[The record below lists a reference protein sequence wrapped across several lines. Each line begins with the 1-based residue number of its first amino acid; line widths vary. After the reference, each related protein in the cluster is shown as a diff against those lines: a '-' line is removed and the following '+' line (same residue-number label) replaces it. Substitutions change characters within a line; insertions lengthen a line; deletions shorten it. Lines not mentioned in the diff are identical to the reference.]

1 MTQRLAEGAA
11 LVDGDIVPIA
21 DARIPM
27 LDWGFLH
34 SDATYDVAHVWRGR
48 FFRLDDHIERFF
60 ASMAALRMS
69 IPHDRDG
76 VRARLVELVRATG
89 LREAYVEMICTRGLP
104 APGSRDP
111 RSCRNRFYAF
121 AVPFIWIADPERQEQ
136 GLHLVITQRQRI
148 PPAAVDPTV
157 KNYHWLDMVLGLF
170 EAYDRGGETAV
181 TVDADGNVVEG
192 PGFNVFAVVGG
203 RIVTPGAGVLAGITR
218 ATVLELARA
227 AGHEVV
233 ETALPA
239 AEARGADEVF
249 VTSTAGGV
257 IPITRI
263 DGTSVGDGRPGPITR
278 ALRSAYWALHESPE
292 YSLEVDFAA
301 RAPGSDDAAR

>member
-1 MTQRLAEGAA
+1 MTQQLADGAA

-21 DARIPM
+21 QARIPM

-60 ASMAALRMS
+60 AGMASLRMA
-69 IPHDRDG
+69 IPHDRDA
-76 VRARLVELVRATG
+76 VRAQLVDLVRATG
-89 LREAYVEMICTRGLP
+89 LRDAYVEMICTRGLP

-111 RSCRNRFYAF
+111 RSCTNRFYAF
-121 AVPFIWIADPERQEQ
+121 AVPFIWIADPEQQEQ
-136 GLHLVITQRQRI
+136 GLHLVIAERQRI
-148 PPAAVDPTV
+148 PPAAVDPGV
-157 KNYHWLDMVLGLF
+157 KNYHWLDLVMGLF

-192 PGFNVFAVVGG
+192 PGFNVFAVSGDRV
-203 RIVTPGAGVLAGITR
+203 VTPAAGVLPGITR

-233 ETALPA
+233 ETALAA
-239 AEARGADEVF
+239 AEVREADEVF
-249 VTSTAGGV
+249 ITSTAGGV
-257 IPITRI
+257 MPVTRV
-263 DGTSVGDGRPGPITR
+263 DGVPVGDGRPGPVTR
-278 ALRSAYWALHESPE
+278 ALRAAYWALHESPE
-292 YSLEVDFAA
+292 YTLVVDYE
-301 RAPGSDDAAR
+301 RV